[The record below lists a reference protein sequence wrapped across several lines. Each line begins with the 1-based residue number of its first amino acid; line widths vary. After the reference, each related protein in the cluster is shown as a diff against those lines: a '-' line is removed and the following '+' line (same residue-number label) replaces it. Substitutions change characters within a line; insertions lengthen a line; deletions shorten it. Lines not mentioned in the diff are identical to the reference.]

1 MSKGARIR
9 RERAAKREQA
19 RVQAPGG
26 MVNIQALNGPFGAAP
41 RWKQPNSPE
50 EAITQVAEYMKS
62 LPKLIVCGQLGLD
75 PLPEAER
82 RELLSGYSLFD
93 ALETVS
99 RLQSRWDVAF
109 TTTQRPDIVEADF
122 LADGDGEACRRARER
137 VMQHRSFLVSPRAT
151 AQLQREI
158 IESAS
163 SDESAAT
170 IGRNNLVHMLLSITT
185 EQNLDSEFAGDVPT
199 EAEVAKLEREIPKM
213 NLEDMLKYIERLI
226 PDEVA
231 SNLFNLPLKY
241 EMLLSNTYDVWF
253 TAWPSRSKITG
264 LGATPAQ
271 AFKIATGVEL
281 LDVMKLGHRII
292 KRSSDNHQ
300 VRFTRDELIAD
311 GVSEAAVDYM
321 FSNMTLSLDGYREA
335 LEKDRKAGD
344 IAHQRFTLT
353 QYPFL
358 TVDEGTIVMVRH
370 QWAMERF
377 AGATLYFE
385 AWFNLRGRSRGLADR
400 FKNAMNDAFEAFV
413 GGILHRIADKSP
425 SMRIIDESEMQA
437 AWQEQKGKTPSVCD
451 WMLLG
456 EKHCVVIDATNHA
469 VKEDAAQGLATF
481 AEYAA
486 DIDKIFVE
494 GKFEQLLSTIE
505 LAQKYGGWGN
515 DVVDADT
522 DFAPLVVVPDTGVPN
537 GILTQFDIIER
548 GRKMFQHLQPHVY
561 FPGVVPVSDIQL
573 LEGMADLAR
582 SVPTL
587 PGQDRNTMKL
597 LAGWRYAASGQGEAS
612 LQMFLHRRGFP
623 LPLSKHI
630 LSNSRRVIAL
640 LDRS

>member
-1 MSKGARIR
+1 MGKGARIR
-9 RERAAKREQA
+9 RERAAKREQE

-26 MVNIQALNGPFGAAP
+26 INMQALGGPFGAAP
-41 RWKQPNSPE
+41 QWKQPNSPE

-137 VMQHRSFLVSPRAT
+137 VMQHRDLLVSPRAT

-163 SDESAAT
+163 ADESAAT
-170 IGRNNLVHMLLSITT
+170 IDRSSLVHMLLSITT

-199 EAEVAKLEREIPKM
+199 EAETAKLEREIPKL
-213 NLEDMLKYIERLI
+213 NLEEMLKYVERLI

-231 SNLFNLPLKY
+231 SNLFNSPLKY

-264 LGATPAQ
+264 LGAGPAE

-281 LDVMKLGHRII
+281 LDVMRLGHRII

-311 GVSEAAVDYM
+311 GASEAAVDYL

-335 LEKDRKAGD
+335 LEKDREAGD

-358 TVDEGTIVMVRH
+358 TVDEGTIVMIRQ
-370 QWAMERF
+370 QWAMERL

-385 AWFNLRGRSRGLADR
+385 GWFNLRGQSRGLADR
-400 FKNAMNDAFEAFV
+400 FKNAMNDAFEVFV
-413 GGILHRIADKSP
+413 GGILHRIADMSP
-425 SMRIIDESEMQA
+425 SMRIVDESEMQA

-481 AEYAA
+481 TEYAA

-505 LAQKYGGWGN
+505 LAQKHGRWGN

-522 DFAPLVVVPDTGVPN
+522 DFAPLVVIPDTGVPN

-561 FPGVVPVSDIQL
+561 VPGVVPVSDIQL
-573 LEGMADLAR
+573 LEGMADLAQG
-582 SVPTL
+582 VPTL
-587 PGQDRNTMKL
+587 PGQDRNMMKM

-630 LSNSRRVIAL
+630 LSNSRKMIAL
-640 LDRS
+640 LDGS